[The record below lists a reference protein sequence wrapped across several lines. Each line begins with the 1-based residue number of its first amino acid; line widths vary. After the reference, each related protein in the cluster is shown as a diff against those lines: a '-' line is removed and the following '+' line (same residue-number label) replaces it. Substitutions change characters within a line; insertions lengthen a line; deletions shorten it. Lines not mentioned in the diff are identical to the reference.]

1 MEGVIKNVKGQPDT
15 SMNCVEPALYFYTQ
29 FEDSKATH
37 RALVADFERAKVDA
51 EKYQVDDN
59 QKTSVDD
66 IEKKTK
72 VVIENDAL
80 MTEDAV

>member
-1 MEGVIKNVKGQPDT
+1 M
-15 SMNCVEPALYFYTQ
+15 FYTQ

>member
-59 QKTSVDD
+59 QKTSVHRRY
-66 IEKKTK
+66 
-72 VVIENDAL
+72 
-80 MTEDAV
+80 